1 MALGAIGT
9 LGAIG
14 SGISKAM
21 PSIIEERE
29 KELNANFVTEF
40 HRISTSGTE
49 EEMTQLLEDPRYSN
63 VSPQVRQR
71 IMETAARVADRRAT
85 QTWRKETAGRKEQQY
100 TREKEA
106 EGYEFTRGPSY
117 EQQQDVEGAFA
128 AGPPEEA
135 LGRMVEAAQDVDPS
149 GFEVTGMEPGPEM
162 QARMD
167 RQDALEQARLESL
180 QAGAGIKQIDLSLR
194 ENKLQQYNDREDEIM
209 KVLYASMKNPS
220 MLDYVE
226 NPRVKQEVV
235 ARLIAF
241 EMPLKEQKTV
251 PLAFMLRMADL
262 RSALA
267 ELDNLDKQIVEM
279 GGQGPI
285 EGYLSNIPMTRARK
299 LRAEIDR
306 VRQRIGKALEGG
318 VLRKEDEEKYKKILP
333 TITDDRGTSDS
344 KIRGLRGALERD
356 IEILEAVFG
365 TYSGHYETFQGNK
378 ELVSLAMSQIYADH
392 GLVFGYARGQ
402 SFADDYL
409 QKGSA
414 GLGVYPA
421 EAPGYQE
428 QGEALPSGPPSWE
441 RGPGYR

>member
-63 VSPQVRQR
+63 VSPQ
-71 IMETAARVADRRAT
+71 
-85 QTWRKETAGRKEQQY
+85 
-100 TREKEA
+100 
-106 EGYEFTRGPSY
+106 
-117 EQQQDVEGAFA
+117 
-128 AGPPEEA
+128 
-135 LGRMVEAAQDVDPS
+135 
-149 GFEVTGMEPGPEM
+149 
-162 QARMD
+162 
-167 RQDALEQARLESL
+167 
-180 QAGAGIKQIDLSLR
+180 
-194 ENKLQQYNDREDEIM
+194 
-209 KVLYASMKNPS
+209 
-220 MLDYVE
+220 
-226 NPRVKQEVV
+226 
-235 ARLIAF
+235 
-241 EMPLKEQKTV
+241 
-251 PLAFMLRMADL
+251 
-262 RSALA
+262 
-267 ELDNLDKQIVEM
+267 
-279 GGQGPI
+279 
-285 EGYLSNIPMTRARK
+285 
-299 LRAEIDR
+299 

-421 EAPGYQE
+421 EVPGYQE